1 MNTVDIIVPCYN
13 EAEGLELFYSETL
26 RTLQTLQTDAK
37 KFPNI
42 HENYVFRFLFVNDG
56 SSDSTL
62 EVMANLVRRFPRI
75 SYLSFS
81 RNFGKEAAM
90 YAGLQA
96 STADYVIIMDAD
108 LQHPPE
114 LIPKMI
120 ASLEAGHDCCAAMRT
135 NRKGESPIRSF
146 FSRSFYHINNRLT
159 DVTLAYGAVDYR
171 MMTRQMVDAILKLCE
186 VQRFSK
192 GIFAWVGF
200 DTEWIPYENVERT
213 VGTSKWSFRSLSRY
227 AIDGITAF
235 SVVPLRILALF
246 GGVICFAAFIY
257 ILITL
262 AQTFIY
268 GISVPGYVTT
278 LCAVLFLGGLIE
290 LSIGVL
296 GEYIA
301 HIYLETKHRPVYLL
315 KERCINV
322 SDAPVDSDSNSPMD
336 SASDS
341 PVNFASDSSVDSV
354 SKADLPPAAVYK
366 NGKKENPDQ

>member
-13 EAEGLELFYSETL
+13 EADGLELFYSETMK
-26 RTLQTLQTDAK
+26 TLQKLQKHPEIFSNIQK
-37 KFPNI
+37 K
-42 HENYVFRFLFVNDG
+42 YSFRFLFVNDG
-56 SSDSTL
+56 SSDATL
-62 EVMANLVRRFPRI
+62 EVMSSLARRFPRI

-108 LQHPPE
+108 LQHPPA
-114 LIPKMI
+114 LIPQMI

-135 NRKGESPIRSF
+135 SRKGESPIRSF
-146 FSRSFYHINNRLT
+146 FSRSFYHINNQLT

-227 AIDGITAF
+227 AIDGITSF
-235 SVVPLRILALF
+235 SVVPLRILSVF
-246 GGVICFAAFIY
+246 GGIISFAAFLY
-257 ILITL
+257 IVITL
-262 AQTFIY
+262 AQTFLY

-290 LSIGVL
+290 LSLGIL

-315 KERCINV
+315 KERCMNT
-322 SDAPVDSDSNSPMD
+322 SDEPMDVLTDERDAHFDSMNLAAGENNCHFDSMNPTDCDSD
-336 SASDS
+336 
-341 PVNFASDSSVDSV
+341 
-354 SKADLPPAAVYK
+354 KRTKEK
-366 NGKKENPDQ
+366 NLT